1 MKKAVLFLFLLG
13 AVFSAAFAA
22 ARFLDKKIL
31 AKPKNEIASPKFTP
45 SPYPLINHPF
55 AIVIIGAN
63 NGAYIS
69 KTLSSLFSQNYENY
83 RVIYIDDASDDG
95 SYDLARD
102 LIYESNHLGQVTL
115 VRNEERLGTL
125 ANVLRAVQTCFDDE
139 IVVIL
144 NGEDWLAHEWVL
156 QRLNAY
162 YADPDL
168 WITYGQYRDFPTY
181 QLGVCHEETKFR
193 TQPFT
198 ASHLKSFYAALF
210 KKVRESDFTSGG
222 KFLPACS
229 EMAYMIPMLE
239 LAKDHF
245 AFIPEILYI
254 NNRQLASR
262 EDREVLMRCEK
273 FIRALD
279 PYPPLTALQVKAC
292 GE

>member
-1 MKKAVLFLFLLG
+1 MKKFVLFFLLLCT
-13 AVFSAAFAA
+13 VFSGAFYA
-22 ARFLDKKIL
+22 ARFLDKKAL
-31 AKPKNEIASPKFTP
+31 VASKKEEAKPKFTP
-45 SPYPLINHPF
+45 SSFPLVNHPF
-55 AIVIIGAN
+55 TVVIVGLN
-63 NGAYIS
+63 NGAWVG
-69 KTLSSLFSQNYENY
+69 KTLASVFSQNYENY

-102 LIYESNHLGQVTL
+102 LIYESRHLGRVTL
-115 VRNEERLGTL
+115 VRNEERLGAL
-125 ANVLRAVQTCFDDE
+125 ANVLRAVQTCSDEE
-139 IVVIL
+139 IVVIV

-181 QLGVCHEETKFR
+181 QLGICHEETRFR
-193 TQPFT
+193 SQPFA
-198 ASHLKSFYAALF
+198 ASHLKSFYAGLF
-210 KKVRESDFTSGG
+210 KKVKEADFLCGG

-239 LAKDHF
+239 MAKDHF

-254 NNRQLASR
+254 TNRQLAVK
-262 EDREVLMRCEK
+262 EDREMQMRCEK

-279 PYPPLTALQVKAC
+279 PYLPLTALQVNAC